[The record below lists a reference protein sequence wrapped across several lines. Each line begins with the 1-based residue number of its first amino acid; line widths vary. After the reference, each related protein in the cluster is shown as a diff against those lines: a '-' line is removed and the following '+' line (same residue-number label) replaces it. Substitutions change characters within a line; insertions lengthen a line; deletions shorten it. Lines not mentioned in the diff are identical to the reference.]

1 METPQDYYR
10 GCGMMTAADARGA
23 RLDALPEAVADL
35 CATVQGLLIHRDL
48 AAFAYDVRMSEERI
62 SDAHLRP
69 LSAVLAR
76 IREIDDRPLGI
87 AREPHKRMAA
97 VCRHFSLVLAAM
109 LKARGVPARARCGF
123 AAYFTPGRFED
134 HWVCEYWS
142 AAQKRWVLADA
153 QIDLVQ
159 RNLFHPDFD
168 PLDVPRD
175 RFIVAGDAWLRCR
188 NAGADAELFGLSF
201 VPNLRGSWFIAG
213 NVVRD
218 VAALNRMELLPW
230 DVWGMMPGERDRL
243 SGENEAL
250 LDRAAAL
257 TTSDDRAFPEVR
269 AIYQD
274 ERLRVPATVFNA
286 LRNSVERIEA

>member
-10 GCGMMTAADARGA
+10 GFGTMAAADARGA
-23 RLDALPEAVADL
+23 RFDALPEALADL
-35 CATVQGLLIHRDL
+35 CAVVQGVLIHRDL

-62 SDAHLRP
+62 DDAHLRP
-69 LSAVLAR
+69 LRAMLAR
-76 IREIDDRPLGI
+76 IRAIDDRPLGV
-87 AREPHKRMAA
+87 AREPHNRMAA
-97 VCRHFSLVLAAM
+97 VCRHFSLMLAAM

-134 HWVCEYWS
+134 HWVCEYWN
-142 AAQKRWVLADA
+142 AAQRRWVLVDA
-153 QIDLVQ
+153 QIDAVQ

-175 RFIVAGDAWLRCR
+175 RFIGAGDAWLRCR
-188 NAGADAELFGLSF
+188 NAGANAELFGLSF
-201 VPNLRGSWFIAG
+201 VPNLRGMWFIAG

-218 VAALNRMELLPW
+218 VAALNRRELLPW

-243 SGENEAL
+243 SGDDEAL

-257 TTSDDRAFPEVR
+257 TASDDRAFAQVR

-274 ERLRVPATVFNA
+274 ERLCVPATVFNA
-286 LRNSVERIEA
+286 LRNRAETIEA